1 MCKYTHPLFETVSPY
16 AAMPSLEHVAQ
27 AGLKLCDL
35 SSPVP
40 WEVEFKAWTTTL
52 SSVFIYLLDLYYLF
66 ICVCVCTRVYRCP
79 QQSEEGI
86 RSPKTG
92 VMGSL
97 RAS

>member
-1 MCKYTHPLFETVSPY
+1 MSPY

-52 SSVFIYLLDLYYLF
+52 SSVFIYLLDLYYLL
-66 ICVCVCTRVYRCP
+66 ICVCVYTCVQVSTAVRRGY
-79 QQSEEGI
+79 
-86 RSPKTG
+86 
-92 VMGSL
+92 
-97 RAS
+97 